1 MNSVTNSSAAAIL
14 QDIQVPSC
22 SVYLQGPC
30 SVWSRKINSLGSHG
44 HLTQVFFYMF
54 FSLQVALF
62 AHVSV
67 FPSHGFLHLLYRHSK
82 YIYFSGGNI
91 WLLNCFIYL
100 LKNYFNKHAFFFL
113 WKLENNTS
121 LPHFCIYFY
130 RLQVGYFI
138 YIQFEW
144 KDIILVLVFPHIHA
158 DGIATTDLWIPMSNM
173 LPQSLT

>member
-82 YIYFSGGNI
+82 YIYFSGGNM

-100 LKNYFNKHAFFFL
+100 LKNYFNKHAFFFCGNL
-113 WKLENNTS
+113 RTILHCLISAYIFIDFKLVILSIFNLNGKTS
-121 LPHFCIYFY
+121 F
-130 RLQVGYFI
+130 
-138 YIQFEW
+138 
-144 KDIILVLVFPHIHA
+144 
-158 DGIATTDLWIPMSNM
+158 
-173 LPQSLT
+173 